1 LASLAKG
8 IEWVKMKD
16 PQFFLGCLNWKD
28 YSVSADFLLNTQ
40 GNVAVYG
47 RIGSIQENDNPAA
60 GYCLKVSDT
69 GDWELQAAGKIIASG
84 KIAFKKNVWHNLNLE
99 FAGNSIKVLVDKM
112 TIAQVK
118 DETFSAGMVGFGC
131 GWHEAQFDNLV
142 IK

>member
-118 DETFSAGMVGFGC
+118 DETFSA
-131 GWHEAQFDNLV
+131 
-142 IK
+142 